1 MCTFWNSIF
10 SKLKWMKHKHK
21 QTQKQI
27 LTKWVQNGI
36 IDSLLFQ
43 DWNKYNLQTY
53 TKNKLKN
60 KFVQMSTKWTYH
72 LLFQNSSFLL
82 SFQKPLQVD
91 VNTSDKKGQH
101 KKTFEIEN
109 WKRKMFFSGFN
120 KQSNTQTKK
129 PTNKQTK
136 QQTKKQSWFF

>member
-1 MCTFWNSIF
+1 MNTTN
-10 SKLKWMKHKHK
+10 KY
-21 QTQKQI
+21 TQKI
-27 LTKWVQNGI
+27 NSKT
-36 IDSLLFQ
+36 
-43 DWNKYNLQTY
+43 NLV
-53 TKNKLKN
+53 K
-60 KFVQMSTKWTYH
+60 MSTKWRYH

-136 QQTKKQSWFF
+136 QQTKKQSWFFKKNFFFIEKKAKGDRRKIFVTDNRFVDNSFETEFVRI